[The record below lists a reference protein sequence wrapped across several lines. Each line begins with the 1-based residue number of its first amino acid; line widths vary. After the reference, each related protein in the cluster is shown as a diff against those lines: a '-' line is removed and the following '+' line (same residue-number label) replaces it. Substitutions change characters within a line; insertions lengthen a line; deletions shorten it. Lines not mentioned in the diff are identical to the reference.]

1 MAFIFHIWKRLFC
14 KIMRFVVHK
23 KILNLMPL
31 FLLCI
36 ALNVS
41 AQMRPN
47 HEGYFDVRSATT
59 ILVEQNYTLDARL
72 QLFLSDE
79 ALNALNSGVPLTI
92 ELSIE
97 IIRSRR
103 FLPDAKEEE
112 LEFQFELE
120 YRPLSQRYIVRDV
133 QKGTQDS
140 YATLFSALN
149 KLGKVQDLI
158 LIQNSSL
165 DPRAN
170 YRFRLQAL
178 LSTKQYSAPLRI
190 LFFWRNQWDLKS
202 EWYEWL
208 LQR

>member
-1 MAFIFHIWKRLFC
+1 MNISNHKIFF
-14 KIMRFVVHK
+14 
-23 KILNLMPL
+23 NLL
-31 FLLCI
+31 IVCFLGI

-59 ILVEQNYTLDARL
+59 ILVEDNYMLDSRL
-72 QLFLSDE
+72 QLFLSNE

-92 ELSIE
+92 ELNVE

-103 FLPDAKEEE
+103 FLPDAKESE

-120 YRPLSQRYIVRDV
+120 YRPLSQRYIVKNV
-133 QKGTQDS
+133 QDETQDS

-149 KLGKVQDLI
+149 KLGRVQNLF
-158 LIQNSSL
+158 LMKNSSL
-165 DPRAN
+165 EPRSN
-170 YRFRLQAL
+170 YRLRLQAL
-178 LSTKQYSAPLRI
+178 LSTKQYSAPLRM
-190 LFFWRNQWDLKS
+190 LFFWRDQWDLKS
-202 EWYEWL
+202 EWYEWQ

>member
-1 MAFIFHIWKRLFC
+1 MRLNF
-14 KIMRFVVHK
+14 HK
-23 KILNLMPL
+23 KLVNLISLIL
-31 FLLCI
+31 FLS

-59 ILVEQNYTLDARL
+59 ILDKQNYLLDARL

-79 ALNALNSGVPLTI
+79 ALNALNSGVPLTM
-92 ELSIE
+92 ELNGE

-103 FLPDAKEEE
+103 FLPDAKEDE
-112 LEFQFELE
+112 LQFQYELE

-133 QKGTQDS
+133 KGDTQDS

-158 LIQNSSL
+158 VIQNSSL
-165 DPRAN
+165 DPLTN

-178 LSTKQYSAPLRI
+178 LSTKQYSAPLRM

-202 EWYEWL
+202 EWFEWQL
-208 LQR
+208 KR

>member
-1 MAFIFHIWKRLFC
+1 MH
-14 KIMRFVVHK
+14 
-23 KILNLMPL
+23 KILVNLLSLILL
-31 FLLCI
+31 FS

-59 ILVEQNYTLDARL
+59 ILDQKNYLLDARL

-92 ELSIE
+92 ELNIE

-103 FLPDAKEEE
+103 FLPDAKEDE
-112 LEFQFELE
+112 LQFQYELE
-120 YRPLSQRYIVRDV
+120 YRPLSQRYIVKDV
-133 QKGTQDS
+133 QGDTQDS

-158 LIQNSSL
+158 LTQNSSL
-165 DPRAN
+165 DPQAN

-178 LSTKQYSAPLRI
+178 LSTKQYSAPLRM

-202 EWYEWL
+202 EWFEWQL
-208 LQR
+208 KR

>member
-1 MAFIFHIWKRLFC
+1 MH
-14 KIMRFVVHK
+14 
-23 KILNLMPL
+23 KILVNLLSLILL
-31 FLLCI
+31 FS

-59 ILVEQNYTLDARL
+59 ILDQKNYLLDARL

-92 ELSIE
+92 ELNIE

-103 FLPDAKEEE
+103 FLPDAKEDE
-112 LEFQFELE
+112 LQFQYELE
-120 YRPLSQRYIVRDV
+120 YRPLSQRYIVKDV
-133 QKGTQDS
+133 QGGTQDS

-158 LIQNSSL
+158 LTQHSSL
-165 DPRAN
+165 DPQAN

-178 LSTKQYSAPLRI
+178 LSTKQYSAPLRM

-202 EWYEWL
+202 EWFEWQL
-208 LQR
+208 KR

>member
-1 MAFIFHIWKRLFC
+1 VNLLSLILLFS
-14 KIMRFVVHK
+14 
-23 KILNLMPL
+23 
-31 FLLCI
+31 

-59 ILVEQNYTLDARL
+59 ILDQKNYLLDARL

-92 ELSIE
+92 ELNIE

-103 FLPDAKEEE
+103 FLPDAKEDE
-112 LEFQFELE
+112 LQFQYELE
-120 YRPLSQRYIVRDV
+120 YRPLSQRYIVKDV
-133 QKGTQDS
+133 QGDTQDS

-158 LIQNSSL
+158 LTQNSSL
-165 DPRAN
+165 DPQAN

-178 LSTKQYSAPLRI
+178 LSTKQYSAPLRM

-202 EWYEWL
+202 EWFEWQL
-208 LQR
+208 KR

>member
-1 MAFIFHIWKRLFC
+1 MIRLN
-14 KIMRFVVHK
+14 MH
-23 KILNLMPL
+23 KILVNLLSLILL
-31 FLLCI
+31 FS

-59 ILVEQNYTLDARL
+59 ILDQKNYLLDARL

-92 ELSIE
+92 ELNIE

-103 FLPDAKEEE
+103 FLPDAKEDE
-112 LEFQFELE
+112 LQFQYELE
-120 YRPLSQRYIVRDV
+120 YRPLSQRYIVKDV
-133 QKGTQDS
+133 QGGTQDS

-158 LIQNSSL
+158 LTQNNSL
-165 DPRAN
+165 DPQAN

-178 LSTKQYSAPLRI
+178 LSTKQYSAPLRM

-202 EWYEWL
+202 EWFEWQL
-208 LQR
+208 KR

>member
-1 MAFIFHIWKRLFC
+1 MNISNYKIFF
-14 KIMRFVVHK
+14 
-23 KILNLMPL
+23 NLL
-31 FLLCI
+31 IVCFLGI

-59 ILVEQNYTLDARL
+59 ILVEDNYMMDSRL
-72 QLFLSDE
+72 QLFLSNE

-92 ELSIE
+92 ELNVE

-103 FLPDAKEEE
+103 FLPDAKESE

-120 YRPLSQRYIVRDV
+120 YRPLSQRYIVKNV
-133 QKGTQDS
+133 QDETQDS

-149 KLGKVQDLI
+149 KLGRVQNLF
-158 LIQNSSL
+158 LMKNSSL
-165 DPRAN
+165 EPRSN
-170 YRFRLQAL
+170 YRLRLQAL
-178 LSTKQYSAPLRI
+178 LSTKQYSAPLRM
-190 LFFWRNQWDLKS
+190 LFFWRDQWDLKS
-202 EWYEWL
+202 EWYEWQ

>member
-1 MAFIFHIWKRLFC
+1 MRLNF
-14 KIMRFVVHK
+14 HK
-23 KILNLMPL
+23 KLVNLISLIL
-31 FLLCI
+31 FLS

-59 ILVEQNYTLDARL
+59 ILDKQNYLLDARL

-92 ELSIE
+92 ELNVE

-103 FLPDAKEEE
+103 FLPDAKEDE
-112 LEFQFELE
+112 LQFQYELE

-133 QKGTQDS
+133 KGDTQDS

-149 KLGKVQDLI
+149 KLGKVQDLV
-158 LIQNSSL
+158 LTQNSSL
-165 DPRAN
+165 DPQSN

-178 LSTKQYSAPLRI
+178 LSTKQYSAPLRM

-202 EWYEWL
+202 EWFEWQL
-208 LQR
+208 KR

>member
-1 MAFIFHIWKRLFC
+1 MIRLN
-14 KIMRFVVHK
+14 MH
-23 KILNLMPL
+23 KILVNLLSLILL
-31 FLLCI
+31 FS

-59 ILVEQNYTLDARL
+59 ILDQKNYLLDARL

-92 ELSIE
+92 ELNIE

-103 FLPDAKEEE
+103 FLPDAKEDE
-112 LEFQFELE
+112 LQFQYELE
-120 YRPLSQRYIVRDV
+120 YRPLSQRYIVKDV
-133 QKGTQDS
+133 QGGTQDS

-158 LIQNSSL
+158 LTQNSSL
-165 DPRAN
+165 DPQAN

-178 LSTKQYSAPLRI
+178 LSTKQYSAPLRM

-202 EWYEWL
+202 EWFEWQL
-208 LQR
+208 KR